1 MNTSST
7 VKVGMTIVGY
17 ILGAAAGVTGIVVGV
32 MQGEPGFVV
41 IGIAFLAAVA
51 VAFIAGAT
59 ATPQASLPPKVK
71 YGGKF
76 TPPDWAWYIA
86 AGILVVGVVV
96 GAILLAT

>member
-1 MNTSST
+1 MSST
-7 VKVGMTIVGY
+7 LKLGMTIVGY